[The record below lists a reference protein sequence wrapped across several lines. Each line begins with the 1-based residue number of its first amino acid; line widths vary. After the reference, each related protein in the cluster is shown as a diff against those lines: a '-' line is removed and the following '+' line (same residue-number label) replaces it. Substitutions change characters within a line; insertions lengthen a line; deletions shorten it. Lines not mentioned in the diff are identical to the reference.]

1 MEDYLMIND
10 NVYQISTKTE
20 REQVK
25 TFVNR
30 FKRQVC
36 YEKSKKYCVGSS
48 GSKKNIIEEVKKVR
62 VNMSW

>member
-20 REQVK
+20 REEVK

-30 FKRQVC
+30 FKR
-36 YEKSKKYCVGSS
+36 
-48 GSKKNIIEEVKKVR
+48 
-62 VNMSW
+62 